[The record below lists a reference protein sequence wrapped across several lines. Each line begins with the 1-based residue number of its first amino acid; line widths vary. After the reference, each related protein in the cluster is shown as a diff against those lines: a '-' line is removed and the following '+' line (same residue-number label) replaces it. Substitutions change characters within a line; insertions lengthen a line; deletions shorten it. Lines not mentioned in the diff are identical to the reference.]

1 VRYEEGPFSC
11 FQILGEG
18 KKDNRVGTFVTIKG
32 VKAFVAITTYLEG
45 DLPHPDMLWQ

>member
-1 VRYEEGPFSC
+1 MKRAFPY

-18 KKDNRVGTFVTIKG
+18 NEDNCVGTFVTIKG
-32 VKAFVAITTYLEG
+32 VKAIVPITTDLEG